1 MKIVVASGKSLWLT
15 EPAYK
20 RTAPGSRFLLSTLVL
35 LAVVSIGQ
43 GQPSNPSSTG
53 AAKTVT
59 VLVDDTKTYQ
69 TIDNFSASDAW
80 ACQFVGQWPAAKKE
94 AIADLLFSTDAK
106 AGGQPKGIGLS
117 MWRFNIGAGSAQQ
130 GEQSGIRDEWHRA
143 ESFMLPD
150 GRYDWTRQAGQVWF
164 LQAAKKRGVQQFLG
178 FLNSPPVQ
186 YTITGRA
193 FAEGGKTNLAPANYE
208 PFATFMAKVVQGVK
222 KTTGI
227 TFDYVSPV
235 NEPQWDWSDPKQEGS
250 PFRNEE
256 MAGVTKALNAA
267 LLAQQLP
274 TKILLTEAGKINYL
288 FATADKPDRG
298 DQISAFFSP
307 TASTYVGDL
316 PRVARTVAAHSYF
329 TTSPYSQAVATRQQL
344 AAKVAT
350 VNKLTFWQSEYCIL
364 GDNAGEINGNK
375 RDLGMDAALYLAR
388 TIHMDL
394 ATANA
399 AAWQWWL
406 AISPYDYKDGLIY
419 IDKTKEDGTYQVS
432 KMLWA
437 LGNYSRYIRPGAVRV
452 EASLAQNLGMDSQL
466 LVSAYKSA
474 AGKQLITVVVNS
486 AATPTDLRLTLSGKK
501 LGSVRTFTTSATTDL
516 QPGPVVK
523 DQLVHLVP
531 RSITTLVSDIR

>member
-1 MKIVVASGKSLWLT
+1 M
-15 EPAYK
+15 
-20 RTAPGSRFLLSTLVL
+20 L

>member
-1 MKIVVASGKSLWLT
+1 M
-15 EPAYK
+15 
-20 RTAPGSRFLLSTLVL
+20 LL
-35 LAVVSIGQ
+35 
-43 GQPSNPSSTG
+43 
-53 AAKTVT
+53 
-59 VLVDDTKTYQ
+59 DDTKTYQ

-80 ACQFVGQWPAAKKE
+80 ACQFVGQWPAAKKD
-94 AIADLLFSTDAK
+94 AIADLLFSIDDK

-117 MWRFNIGAGSAQQ
+117 MWRFNIGAGSTQQ

-164 LQAAKKRGVQQFLG
+164 LQAAKKRGVKQFLG

-208 PFATFMAKVVQGVK
+208 ATATFIANVVQGVK
-222 KTTGI
+222 KTTSI

-256 MAGVTKALNAA
+256 ISGLTKALDKA
-267 LLAQQLP
+267 LITQQLP

-288 FATADKPDRG
+288 FATEDKPDRG
-298 DQISAFFSP
+298 EQINAFFSP
-307 TASTYVGDL
+307 TASTYVGNL
-316 PRVARTVAAHSYF
+316 PSVARTIAAHSYF
-329 TTSPYSQAVATRQQL
+329 TTSPYNQAVATRQQL
-344 AAKVAT
+344 ADKVAT
-350 VNKLTFWQSEYCIL
+350 VDKLNYWQSEYCIL

-375 RDLGMDAALYLAR
+375 RDLGMEAALYLAR

-394 ATANA
+394 AVANA

-419 IDKTKEDGTYQVS
+419 IDKTKADGNYQVS

-452 EASLAQNLGMDSQL
+452 DARLEQNLGIDNQL
-466 LVSAYKSA
+466 LVSAYRSA
-474 AGKQLITVVVNS
+474 TGKQLITVVVNS
-486 AATPTDLRLTLSGKK
+486 ATTPTDLRLKLGQKK
-501 LGSVRTFTTSATTDL
+501 LGSVRTYTTSATTNL
-516 QPGPVVK
+516 QPGTVIK
-523 DQLVHLVP
+523 ADQPVHLAP